1 MDVNEKIRR
10 LMEERGWSAYRLAK
24 QCGLSVATIGNLFR
38 RNTTPS
44 IATLEAICSGLNIT
58 LAQFFAEGDLV
69 EMTPEAKDSVVK
81 GFDVLEH
88 KSVSVSAVF
97 DPEAAEPFALDER
110 VKGFDAGVVVGIS
123 LL

>member
-1 MDVNEKIRR
+1 MAVDPD
-10 LMEERGWSAYRLAK
+10 G
-24 QCGLSVATIGNLFR
+24 
-38 RNTTPS
+38 
-44 IATLEAICSGLNIT
+44 
-58 LAQFFAEGDLV
+58 
-69 EMTPEAKDSVVK
+69 VVK

-123 LL
+123 LVAVTELELFGDFAVGF